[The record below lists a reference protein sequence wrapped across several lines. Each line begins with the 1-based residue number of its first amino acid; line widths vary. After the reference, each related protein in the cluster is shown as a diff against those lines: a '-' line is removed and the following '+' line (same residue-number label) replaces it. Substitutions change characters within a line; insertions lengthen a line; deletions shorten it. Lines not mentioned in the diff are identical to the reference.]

1 MMLILLALAIGAASA
16 LTYLLRKKWIDA
28 ALALVAALALA
39 GLLADVPAPDE
50 KAQLVT
56 LKSDVVNPQIGDA
69 QVIRLEGDGLRAAQ
83 WHDLP
88 ARRLAWR
95 APKSDVLRLDFARVA
110 SAGRMFRLSATM
122 EKAAARRLELLA
134 ENGQLMAEANGKGK
148 ALTVEWLPPVAET
161 LLLKA
166 RLLDAAGK
174 VIAEG
179 PVPVQVRHAQPL
191 LVKGRFSSPSFDA
204 RVLNTLLTASNA
216 VLDWEVTLG
225 KTVTR
230 GETAR
235 APMATPDMLVV
246 DAAYFERLSGTAR
259 GALLAKVA
267 GGASLMVLGA
277 NAGDAASWMRNVA
290 LPLKDQGE
298 TSDSGAP
305 LKLLGA
311 RFNPSAAQAGPWRS
325 AGDRV
330 WIRPWEKGRIIWLGV
345 SEWHRYA
352 ISDARALGMWWQD
365 VLDNAGVRRAEDV
378 SWLAP
383 EELPLPGQ
391 RVEIC
396 ALGVKGKVTFPQLKQ
411 TLDWQRRPD
420 KADAA
425 CVAVWPAQPGWLV
438 MQSEGA
444 APAQMYVYAER
455 DWPLWQA
462 AQRRDATARYAART
476 PVKVTASPKMLPEWP
491 FALLFAAA
499 MLLLWWRERR

>member
-1 MMLILLALAIGAASA
+1 MMSIILALVIGAASA
-16 LTYLLRKKWIDA
+16 LMYLLRRKWIDA
-28 ALALVAALALA
+28 ALALVAGLALA
-39 GLLADVPAPDE
+39 GLLADLPAPHE
-50 KAQLVT
+50 KVPSVT
-56 LKSDVVNPQIGDA
+56 IKSDAVNPQFGDA
-69 QVIRLEGDGLRAAQ
+69 QVVRLEGDGLRAAQ

-88 ARRLAWR
+88 ARRLQWR
-95 APKSDVLRLDFARVA
+95 APKSDVVRLNFPRMA
-110 SAGRMFRLSATM
+110 SAGRMFRLTATM
-122 EKAAARRLELLA
+122 ERAAARRIELLA
-134 ENGQLMAEANGKGK
+134 ENGQLMAEASGKGK

-179 PVPVQVRHAQPL
+179 PVPVQVRDAQPL

-204 RVLNTLLTASNA
+204 RALNTLLTGSNA

-230 GETAR
+230 SETAR
-235 APMATPDMLVV
+235 APMATPELLVV
-246 DAAYFERLSGTAR
+246 DAAYFERLPGTAR
-259 GALLAKVA
+259 AALLAQVA

-277 NAGDAASWMRNVA
+277 NAGDAASWARSVA
-290 LPLKDQGE
+290 LPLRDHGE
-298 TSDSGAP
+298 TSDAGAP

-311 RFNPSAAQAGPWRS
+311 RFNPPAAKAGPWRG

-330 WIRPWEKGRIIWLGV
+330 WMRPWEKGRIVWLGV

-352 ISDARALGMWWQD
+352 ISEPRALGMWWQD
-365 VLDNAGVRRAEDV
+365 VLDNAGVRRTEEV
-378 SWLAP
+378 SWLAL

-391 RVEIC
+391 RVEVC

-411 TLDWQRRPD
+411 TLEWQRRPD

-425 CVAVWPAQPGWLV
+425 CVAIWPAQPGWLV

-444 APAQMYVYAER
+444 APAQMYVHDAK

-462 AQRRDATARYAART
+462 AQRRDATAQYAART
-476 PVKVTASPKMLPEWP
+476 PAKVTPSPKMLPEWP
-491 FALLFAAA
+491 FALLFGAA